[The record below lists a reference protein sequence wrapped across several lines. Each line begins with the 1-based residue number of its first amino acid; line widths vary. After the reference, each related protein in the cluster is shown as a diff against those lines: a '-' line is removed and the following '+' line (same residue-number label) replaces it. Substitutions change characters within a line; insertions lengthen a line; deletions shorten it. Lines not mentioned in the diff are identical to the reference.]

1 MIGSNSISGKLF
13 YTENFTGFSG
23 DPELQN
29 GYYLV
34 LSWADADLSDIT
46 SLKIGLSPSY
56 SGSEPPEAINDPDKN
71 CVLKIHDTTQEVKI
85 ITSDGTNT
93 NVKYYSLNGIELVTA

>member
-1 MIGSNSISGKLF
+1 MIGNSEISGKLY

-23 DPELQN
+23 DPELQS

-34 LSWADADLSDIT
+34 LSWADADISDLT
-46 SLKIGLSPSY
+46 SLKVGIVPSY

-71 CVLKIHDTTQEVKI
+71 CVIRIHDTTQEIKI

-93 NVKYYSLNGIELVTA
+93 QTKYYSLNGLELIAE